1 MVSYTYNKTSQPFIS
16 LLFHSVQKTTFGWKV
31 VANTLHKTV
40 MEICFLM
47 SYHIN
52 VNVTLQ
58 TTHTH
63 KRSGGGGGGGGVIVV
78 VVVVVCVCVCMC
90 VVIVVVVWSNNHTDF
105 DIVTA

>member
-16 LLFHSVQKTTFGWKV
+16 LLFHSVQKTTTFGWKV

-40 MEICFLM
+40 METCVLM

-78 VVVVVCVCVCMC
+78 VVVVVCVCVC
-90 VVIVVVVWSNNHTDF
+90 VLLLLLLFGQIITQ
-105 DIVTA
+105 ILTL